1 MSGNLLRALI
11 LVFAGALANAQQPH
25 GLLQMFDGSALHGHL
40 TGISPA
46 AGLSWTIPAS
56 KQPIVLKPDNISGIR
71 FEDVAAPAA
80 TNRPTCRFRFQNG
93 DEILGDLV
101 AIDGENVTIRSWVGG
116 ELKAPTHAFSGMQFS
131 ARGYKVLYEG
141 PNGEDGWKTGR
152 GAKPSW
158 TYKDGAFMANG
169 ADILGRDFGLTN
181 SSSIEF
187 DLAWS
192 GNFSLT
198 ITLYAQTIDRFDYS
212 TSAYVLYLS
221 PGGVS
226 VQRIQAGAGAM
237 MLGRADLQELLEK
250 TRARIEVRCN
260 KEEGTISLAI
270 DGKLISRW
278 RDPKG
283 FVPAGSGV
291 VFYSN
296 LEAVQGPSLKLS
308 NIKVSEWD
316 GRYEPEISTNAP
328 PKEDIVFLANK
339 DKVTGK
345 IGKFGDGKIQ
355 IQTATMP
362 LNIPISRVTEL
373 YFADT
378 RTNIAQLTPWS
389 VRAAFPGGEAVSF
402 LLEKWTPNEVAGRS
416 ANFGPVAFNPKTI
429 RNIRFN
435 LHRGDMASEGA
446 PAEDEFI
453 PELEE
458 GDE

>member
-1 MSGNLLRALI
+1 MNGNFLRALF
-11 LVFAGALANAQQPH
+11 LVLALVAARAQTQ
-25 GLLQMFDGSALHGHL
+25 GLLQMFDGSALHGNL
-40 TGISPA
+40 ASINPSSGVAWKIPA
-46 AGLSWTIPAS
+46 AN
-56 KQPIVLKPDNISGIR
+56 QPIVLRPDNISGIR
-71 FEDVAAPAA
+71 FEDIPTPVT

-101 AIDGENVTIRSWVGG
+101 AIDGENATIRSWVGG
-116 ELKAPTHAFSGMQFS
+116 ELKAPTHAFAAMQFS
-131 ARGYKVLYEG
+131 TRGFKVVYEG

-152 GAKPSW
+152 GPKPSW
-158 TYKDGAFMANG
+158 TYRDGSFMANG
-169 ADILGRDFGLTN
+169 ADILGRDFGITN
-181 SSSIEF
+181 SSSLEF

-237 MLGRADLQELLEK
+237 MLGRADLPQLAEK
-250 TRARIEVRCN
+250 NRARLEIRSN

-270 DGKLISRW
+270 DGAVISRW

-283 FVPAGSGV
+283 FVSSGSGI

-296 LEAVQGPSLKLS
+296 LEAVQGPSLKMS

-316 GRYEPEISTNAP
+316 GRYEPDISTNAP
-328 PKEDIVFLANK
+328 IKDDIVFLANK

-345 IGKFGDGKIQ
+345 IEKFADGKIH
-355 IQTATMP
+355 IQARTTA
-362 LNIPISRVTEL
+362 LKIPIARVTEL
-373 YFADT
+373 YFAEA
-378 RTNIAQLTPWS
+378 RTNVAQLTPWS
-389 VRAAFPGGEAVSF
+389 VRAAFPGGESVSF
-402 LLEKWTPNEVAGRS
+402 ALEKWTPSEVTGKS

-429 RNIRFN
+429 RSVRFN
-435 LHRGDMASEGA
+435 LQRGDMAAEGA
-446 PAEDEFI
+446 PADDEFI

-458 GDE
+458 DGQ

>member
-1 MSGNLLRALI
+1 MSGKLLR
-11 LVFAGALANAQQPH
+11 VFIFLLAIATARAQTH
-25 GLLQMFDGSALHGHL
+25 GLLQMFDGSALHGYL
-40 TGISPA
+40 AEISPGRGIA
-46 AGLSWTIPAS
+46 WAIPAS
-56 KQPIVLKPDNISGIR
+56 KEPIVLRPDNISGIR
-71 FEDVAAPAA
+71 FEDIAPPAS

-93 DEILGDLV
+93 DEILGDLIS
-101 AIDGENVTIRSWVGG
+101 IDGEHATIRSWVGG
-116 ELKAPTHAFSGMQFS
+116 ELTAPTYVFAAMQFS
-131 ARGYKVLYEG
+131 ARGFKVLYEG

-158 TYKDGAFMANG
+158 TYRDGAFMANG

-181 SSSIEF
+181 SSSLEF

-237 MLGRADLQELLEK
+237 MLGRADLPMLAEK
-250 TRARIEVRCN
+250 NRARLEIRSN
-260 KEEGTISLAI
+260 KEEGTLSLSV
-270 DGKLISRW
+270 DGQLISRW

-283 FVPAGSGV
+283 FVSSGSGI

-296 LEAVQGPSLKLS
+296 LEAVQGPALKLS

-316 GRYEPEISTNAP
+316 GRYEPDLSTNGP
-328 PKEDIVFLANK
+328 VKEDIVFLANK
-339 DKVTGK
+339 DRVAGK
-345 IGKFGDGKIQ
+345 IEKFADGKIH
-355 IQTATMP
+355 IQSHATALKIP
-362 LNIPISRVTEL
+362 LSRVTEL

-378 RTNIAQLTPWS
+378 RTNVAALTPWS
-389 VRAAFPGGEAVSF
+389 VRAAFPGGESVSF
-402 LLEKWTPNEVAGRS
+402 LLEKWTGSEVAGRS

-429 RNIRFN
+429 RSLRFN
-435 LHRGDMASEGA
+435 LQRGDMAAAAA

-458 GDE
+458 EQ